1 MRMTLSAAGKILTVS
16 VIASTAALAL
26 LDGPP
31 GNTGPAA
38 IPSVAETSPVQHD
51 GDAADDPAIWIDQD
65 DPARSLVIGNDKKG
79 ALVTYD
85 MSGQVVQ
92 QITTETFWGN
102 VDVRGNYVAVM
113 NKGITLYTVDP
124 STRELTAVTEGPNG
138 KIKSYGEGLCMYQS
152 PTDTY
157 VVNISRKGR
166 LRQYRLTDVNE
177 NGLIEGEPVRDLM
190 VGSEAEGC
198 VVDDATHTLYVSEED
213 VALWRYDADP
223 VRGDAKI
230 AVDTMTAD
238 GGHLVPDVEGLA
250 LAGNYLIA
258 SAQNGDDVQQSFFV
272 LYDRTSHEYVG
283 SFKIVD
289 GNGSDGCEGTDGI
302 AAYAGNLGPQFR
314 HGIFVCQDTSN
325 DDPGSAG
332 NQNFKY
338 VRWEDVER
346 SG

>member
-1 MRMTLSAAGKILTVS
+1 MTFTAAGKILTGGIIV
-16 VIASTAALAL
+16 ATAALAL
-26 LDGPP
+26 IDGPP
-31 GNTGPAA
+31 RGDGPVTIRSA
-38 IPSVAETSPVQHD
+38 AETSPVDHD
-51 GDAADDPAIWIDQD
+51 GDAADDPAIWVDQE
-65 DPARSLVIGNDKKG
+65 DPARSLVIGNDKQG

-113 NKGITLYTVDP
+113 NKGIRVYTVDP
-124 STRELTAVTEGPNG
+124 STRELTPVSEGLDG
-138 KIKSYGEGLCMYQS
+138 KIKSFGEGLCMYQS

-166 LRQYRLTDVNE
+166 LRQYRLTDVNQ
-177 NGLIEGEPVRDLM
+177 NGLLEGEPVRDLS

-223 VRGDAKI
+223 AGGDGRI
-230 AVDTMTAD
+230 AVDTMSAD

-250 LAGNYLIA
+250 LAGDYLIA
-258 SAQNGDDVQQSFFV
+258 SAQNGEDVQQSFFV
-272 LYDRTSHEYVG
+272 LYDRTTHEYVG

-302 AAYAGNLGPQFR
+302 AAHAGNLGPDFK
-314 HGIFVCQDTSN
+314 HGLFVCQDTSN
-325 DDPGSAG
+325 DAPGSAG
-332 NQNFKY
+332 NQDFKY

-346 SG
+346 SA